1 MSLEIVIVPCLTDN
15 YAYIIHDNSS
25 KKTTLID
32 APEYHPIKKKLDD
45 KNWYLNNILI
55 THHHEDHVA
64 GIDALRKDYQPLVF
78 GSKADKG
85 RLPKLDI
92 VLSDRD
98 KFSVSNLIFK
108 CLEVPGHTIG
118 HLAFYCATKK
128 IIFTG
133 DTLMTL
139 GCGRL
144 FEGRPEQMLNSLN
157 LISSLP
163 EDTLVYSGHEYAD
176 QNAKFAL
183 TIDSGN
189 SKLINR
195 AAEISQNTIKNRPNV
210 PVLLQHEKDTNPFLR
225 SDKIEIQNALGLK
238 GKNSLEI
245 FTILRDMKN
254 NF

>member
-1 MSLEIVIVPCLTDN
+1 
-15 YAYIIHDNSS
+15 
-25 KKTTLID
+25 
-32 APEYHPIKKKLDD
+32 
-45 KNWYLNNILI
+45 
-55 THHHEDHVA
+55 
-64 GIDALRKDYQPLVF
+64 
-78 GSKADKG
+78 
-85 RLPKLDI
+85 
-92 VLSDRD
+92 
-98 KFSVSNLIFK
+98 
-108 CLEVPGHTIG
+108 
-118 HLAFYCATKK
+118 
-128 IIFTG
+128 
-133 DTLMTL
+133 
-139 GCGRL
+139 
-144 FEGRPEQMLNSLN
+144 MLNSLN